1 MIYRQSITSTQPT
14 GYGLQYL
21 PPMCKNH
28 HPCHEQLSH
37 LGGKSVFQPSYHL
50 FLIVGLIAG
59 SLISRSRSF
68 TVKMASAWGLTNRLQ
83 KADPRV
89 KYHQP
94 FARFSCSQTNTLDVS
109 LCVYHVKICSLCCN
123 ELCLFLFKPLLN
135 ECACVLYCWMRGV
148 GDILNIYNVFKII
161 LL

>member
-28 HPCHEQLSH
+28 HLCHEKLSH

-50 FLIVGLIAG
+50 FLIVRLIAG
-59 SLISRSRSF
+59 SLISCSRSF
-68 TVKMASAWGLTNRLQ
+68 AIKMASAWGLTNRLQ

-94 FARFSCSQTNTLDVS
+94 FALFSCSQTNTLDVS
-109 LCVYHVKICSLCCN
+109 VCGSGKNMLSSGRESHCSLIKGSID
-123 ELCLFLFKPLLN
+123 LAAMSF
-135 ECACVLYCWMRGV
+135 CVFASFF
-148 GDILNIYNVFKII
+148 I
-161 LL
+161 